1 MAGDLALDPLVVG
14 VVLAMATATYATKA
28 GGLWL
33 LSRVDLSERA
43 TAGLEAV
50 PGAIVVSILGP
61 ELLHAGPAEWGASAV
76 AVAVA
81 WRTDSLALA
90 LVAGVAAVLSL
101 RGLV

>member
-14 VVLAMATATYATKA
+14 VIGAMAVATYATKA

-33 LSRVDLSERA
+33 LDGVDLSDR
-43 TAGLEAV
+43 TRAGLEAV

-61 ELLHAGPAEWGASAV
+61 ELAAAGPAEWSAGGV
-76 AVAVA
+76 AVLVA

-90 LVAGVAAVLSL
+90 LVTGVGAVLAFRSVL
-101 RGLV
+101 